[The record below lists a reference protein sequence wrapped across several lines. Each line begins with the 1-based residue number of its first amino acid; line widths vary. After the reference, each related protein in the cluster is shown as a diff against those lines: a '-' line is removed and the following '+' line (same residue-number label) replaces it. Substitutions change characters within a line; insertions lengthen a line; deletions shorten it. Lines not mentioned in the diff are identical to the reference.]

1 MIDSSFWNRLRVK
14 VLLGRYFEGFIEY
27 AEMLQD
33 EYRLTNKQIIGVL
46 QMSVNPKLS
55 KLSASWKKVAP
66 IAAGYDNIPDGEYIG
81 DLKEMK
87 LGESKK
93 GRIQVV
99 VEWEVA
105 DGEFAGKTQKQ
116 FYGLSDDKGASDE
129 TGMGYFKNV
138 CEVIG
143 LDLPEDLNLWQE
155 SMDEFVANNLSLF
168 DITAKANGQYVNVYV
183 NGVSEYTKGGEE
195 AQAEGEGEGEV
206 AEEVVE
212 EEVQEVVEEE
222 VIEEAAEEEVQEI
235 TPPVRKT
242 LAKPTAKPVAKPPVA
257 KAVAKP
263 VAMPAKKI
271 VSLKRK

>member
-1 MIDSSFWNRLRVK
+1 MGSKVFYNRLTVK
-14 VLLGRYFEGFIEY
+14 VLLDRYFEGFIEY
-27 AEMLQD
+27 AGMLQD
-33 EYRLTNKQIIGVL
+33 EYSLTNDQIIGVI

-66 IAAGYDNIPDGEYIG
+66 IAGGFDRIPDGEYIG

-93 GRIQVV
+93 GRAQVTV
-99 VEWEVA
+99 DWEVA

-116 FYGLSDDKGASDE
+116 FYGLSDDKGVADE
-129 TGMGYFKNV
+129 TGMGHFKNF

-155 SMDEFVANNLSLF
+155 AMDEFVANNLSLF
-168 DITAKANGQYVNVYV
+168 DIVAKANGDYTNVYV

-195 AQAEGEGEGEV
+195 AQAEGEEV
-206 AEEVVE
+206 AEEVAE
-212 EEVQEVVEEE
+212 EEVQEV
-222 VIEEAAEEEVQEI
+222 AEEEVMEEVAEEEQEV

-242 LAKPTAKPVAKPPVA
+242 LAKPVAKSVAKPVAKAVA
-257 KAVAKP
+257 KPVAKP

>member
-1 MIDSSFWNRLRVK
+1 VK
-14 VLLGRYFEGFIEY
+14 ALLDRYFEGFIEY
-27 AEMLQD
+27 AGMLQD
-33 EYRLTNKQIIGVL
+33 EYSLTNKQIIGVL

-66 IAAGYDNIPDGEYIG
+66 IAAGFDNIPDGEYIG

-155 SMDEFVANNLSLF
+155 TMDEFVANNLSLF

-183 NGVSEYTKGGEE
+183 NGVSEYTKGGGEE
-195 AQAEGEGEGEV
+195 AQADGDGEV
-206 AEEVVE
+206 AEEVA
-212 EEVQEVVEEE
+212 EEVQEVVEEQ
-222 VIEEAAEEEVQEI
+222 VIEEAAEEVQEI

-242 LAKPTAKPVAKPPVA
+242 LAKPAAKPVAKAVA
-257 KAVAKP
+257 KPAAKP